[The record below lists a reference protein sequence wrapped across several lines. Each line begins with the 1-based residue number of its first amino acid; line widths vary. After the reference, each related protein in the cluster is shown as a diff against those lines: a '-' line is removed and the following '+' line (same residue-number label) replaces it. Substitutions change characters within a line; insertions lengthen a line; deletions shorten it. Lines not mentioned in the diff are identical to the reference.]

1 MATSFMV
8 HCATHQTNTVLHWP
22 QQMLTIATQ
31 SLPAGPWAQMP
42 HLKQKIKAASS
53 KEWGNDPQH
62 KVLYLWEISFNVL
75 NAIHHIII
83 IIIIIII
90 INPFYFDSWF
100 LSSRNLLSFLPVAC
114 AMSWQSI
121 ATVSVLVTRTV
132 ASTSP
137 LNSGKKNQHFRHF
150 QPCFLYQFGIQ
161 WGLVFT
167 VRCPLSTSRCALAA
181 LGYIDGKAR
190 KNNNSFQHEPVSA
203 SFADTWKAD
212 IAASITAMLP
222 KCRGD
227 CHVDFVQ
234 GESTTTAMCCLLYQI
249 GWGKLACK
257 CNNRWAWEGIS
268 SWDAL
273 GKIMVGW
280 FSMVSRNATKNLWC
294 TLSQE
299 AEVQSHKEYQNAL
312 KQVQQSTP
320 GNFRFVIH
328 SCDGKSTKV
337 PESNVEYILLILSG
351 RYDTICMFEP
361 TSFRVNLP
369 SMFCLWRRWTQF
381 TWNESRLFWFAKLIF
396 NKYSNS

>member
-1 MATSFMV
+1 MAK
-8 HCATHQTNTVLHWP
+8 H
-22 QQMLTIATQ
+22 
-31 SLPAGPWAQMP
+31 
-42 HLKQKIKAASS
+42 
-53 KEWGNDPQH
+53 E
-62 KVLYLWEISFNVL
+62 
-75 NAIHHIII
+75 
-83 IIIIIII
+83 
-90 INPFYFDSWF
+90 
-100 LSSRNLLSFLPVAC
+100 
-114 AMSWQSI
+114 
-121 ATVSVLVTRTV
+121 
-132 ASTSP
+132 
-137 LNSGKKNQHFRHF
+137 
-150 QPCFLYQFGIQ
+150 
-161 WGLVFT
+161 
-167 VRCPLSTSRCALAA
+167 
-181 LGYIDGKAR
+181 

-234 GESTTTAMCCLLYQI
+234 GESTTTAMCCLLHQI

-280 FSMVSRNATKNLWC
+280 FSMVSLNATKNLWC

-299 AEVQSHKEYQNAL
+299 VEVQSHKEYQHAL

-337 PESNVEYILLILSG
+337 PERNIEYILLILSG
-351 RYDTICMFEP
+351 RYVCLNKHLSEWIFPGCFASEGAEH
-361 TSFRVNLP
+361 NLP
-369 SMFCLWRRWTQF
+369 ETKAGCFDLRS
-381 TWNESRLFWFAKLIF
+381 
-396 NKYSNS
+396 